1 MSVRKLS
8 DDKLAELRL
17 TVRLR
22 KESGFQAALPV
33 ILMQRRL
40 AEFFGPLPTFI
51 AFYPAVLLVAS
62 IGGGGPGILATV
74 LSALAADYWFL
85 DPVGTFRVD
94 SPNDVLA
101 LGIFTG
107 AGLFVSVLAERMR
120 RARSAEASSTSFVE
134 LLGEEAGPSLDDPG
148 RLYVRNISEAARRMG
163 HLSVT
168 YQCIEAAAGV
178 DYNTILGPMA

>member
-40 AEFFGPLPTFI
+40 AEFFGPLAMFI
-51 AFYPAVLLVAS
+51 VFIRQSCWSRAS
-62 IGGGGPGILATV
+62 A
-74 LSALAADYWFL
+74 
-85 DPVGTFRVD
+85 
-94 SPNDVLA
+94 
-101 LGIFTG
+101 G
-107 AGLFVSVLAERMR
+107 AGRGSWPRCSR
-120 RARSAEASSTSFVE
+120 RWRPITGSSIPWERSASTRRMTFWPWASSRAPACSSASWRNACAARASAKASSTSFVE

-178 DYNTILGPMA
+178 NYNTILGPMA

>member
-1 MSVRKLS
+1 
-8 DDKLAELRL
+8 
-17 TVRLR
+17 
-22 KESGFQAALPV
+22 
-33 ILMQRRL
+33 
-40 AEFFGPLPTFI
+40 
-51 AFYPAVLLVAS
+51 
-62 IGGGGPGILATV
+62 LATV

-107 AGLFVSVLAERMR
+107 AGLLLSVLAERLR
-120 RARSAEASSTSFVE
+120 RARWAEASSTSFVE
-134 LLGEEAGPSLDDPG
+134 LLGEEAGSSLDDPG
-148 RLYVRNISEAARRMG
+148 RLYVQNISEAARRMG

-178 DYNTILGPMA
+178 DYNTILGPMACLHEHPTRRAPTFPPSRPA